1 MIPET
6 KDIPPNQEDT
16 VPGTYWLAREITT
29 FKVARLENKIQLMI
43 IFTYINL
50 NTEKIKPKRM
60 VSVGWPSGR
69 KGLGLVRG
77 PLPQSPASAQS
88 QGNSPISPTAGL
100 SG

>member
-60 VSVGWPSGR
+60 VSVGWPSGG
-69 KGLGLVRG
+69 KGLE
-77 PLPQSPASAQS
+77 QD
-88 QGNSPISPTAGL
+88 
-100 SG
+100 